1 MSPEMI
7 TAIGAL
13 VVGIGSILSAV
24 LLHRKT
30 MALLE
35 YRMSKVEQKLD
46 SHNGYARLFSES
58 SERIARME
66 TDIAWIKDNLRK
78 EGEK

>member
-66 TDIAWIKDNLRK
+66 TDIAWIKDNMRK